1 MTGVQTCALPIY
13 IDQRK
18 LKTPMGNVFQVPNE
32 ALALAVAAEWNGQK
46 EKIKRQFMH
55 IVSCSSFSFAQGLF
69 YSVIE
74 F

>member
-1 MTGVQTCALPIY
+1 
-13 IDQRK
+13 
-18 LKTPMGNVFQVPNE
+18 MGNVFQVPNE